1 MIRPPPRST
10 RTDTLF
16 PYTTL
21 FRSQRRKGQKHGRP
35 FSFLLLHDGKG
46 IAWKGREAVGI
57 DDDDVDID
65 DLFEMISQ
73 GEGTEES
80 RETEVVELEDKRR
93 FGIATLGALKQHP
106 RITAFRYFKI
116 GKTTGREEV
125 CS

>member
-1 MIRPPPRST
+1 MRIS
-10 RTDTLF
+10 DWSSDVCSSDL
-16 PYTTL
+16 
-21 FRSQRRKGQKHGRP
+21 
-35 FSFLLLHDGKG
+35 
-46 IAWKGREAVGI
+46 GI

-106 RITAFRYFKI
+106 RITAFRYFI
-116 GKTTGREEV
+116 EGWYLSYFTTAAARGLPLAGPQDRMSVVSGKHVSVRGDLGCGRV
-125 CS
+125 IKKKT